1 MVGVV
6 SAFPVSIFT
15 VVSLSEDE
23 TAVTTGDASPENVYA
38 PKNSSRPGVVNSMFS
53 PFTFLILSAFPDGY
67 ASHGSITNMSP
78 TFTGCSVV
86 ALFPCIF
93 MEFVSIFLTLSLY
106 STLPLFLSLMPSLIC
121 LVLFNIF
128 VA

>member
-1 MVGVV
+1 MLVGISFPAKANGVIAAGVTVGVV

-53 PFTFLILSAFPDGY
+53 PFTFF
-67 ASHGSITNMSP
+67 TSP
-78 TFTGCSVV
+78 TLAIG
-86 ALFPCIF
+86 LEPLQN
-93 MEFVSIFLTLSLY
+93 SIE
-106 STLPLFLSLMPSLIC
+106 LITK
-121 LVLFNIF
+121 
-128 VA
+128 ASARYATP